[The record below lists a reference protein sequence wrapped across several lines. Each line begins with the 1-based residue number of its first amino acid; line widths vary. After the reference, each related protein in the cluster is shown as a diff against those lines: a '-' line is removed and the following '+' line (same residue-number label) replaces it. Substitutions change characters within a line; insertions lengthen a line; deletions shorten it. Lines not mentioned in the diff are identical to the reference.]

1 MQFGDA
7 EAVKRAVLA
16 YKQKYHFSRPDVM
29 RIDLIRQINGAWQF
43 FLDKNASGIY
53 DSSYRQCVKSTGK
66 GDEKEEYV

>member
-29 RIDLIRQINGAWQF
+29 RIDLIRQINGA
-43 FLDKNASGIY
+43 
-53 DSSYRQCVKSTGK
+53 
-66 GDEKEEYV
+66 